1 MASSE
6 DYDDGGLYTRAI
18 RALGGVRDWWNTP
31 RPPTRFERLRGGM
44 DPFEP
49 PGGDVNL
56 PVTPPVKEPFSIP
69 TPEKIGQAV
78 GGKLRSAGQKIA
90 KNVGD
95 YTEHLRN
102 EFRGTQDVGDVA
114 SVLGEDIKT
123 GYESLPQ
130 STRDKLG
137 KASGVLGASTESIG
151 RAGGAYLDVIDPRNT
166 GSEKK
171 PMSDVAW
178 EGLKGVKSG
187 YEKGAFHASDLG
199 QETLKRTG
207 STGSKILDAQI
218 QLALGSV
225 DALGL
230 IPAGAVLG
238 AGADVAHG
246 VMGGWL
252 PPNLWKKVRGV
263 EGFTHQL
270 NYDSDAEKIL
280 KTGFGTHS
288 GEDVIERMGHAG
300 YYTPAQAK
308 AARASGKAPTGQSN
322 QSYSYGNQLP
332 LDFPETT
339 KVLDVRMAPVPR
351 EDIDVI
357 LSRLDP
363 VKDKKYIQDIEHA
376 WEAQRPY
383 AEAVPHADVRSG
395 KIKPAVLAAHY
406 KTLEADPVAK
416 KAIEDLN
423 SLLSYPSHSDVGYVG
438 TVHGIGG
445 VPGKT
450 GTSALNHPSMPMEY
464 GAIHYT
470 DYVAGNGYGKQ
481 GSIAFDPRQT
491 LTAPVGSTLD
501 PKKTP
506 WQTMGLAPAG
516 TPKGDYGSSYF
527 KGIIPSDAPGGV
539 SAPLP
544 GQAPGL
550 PVVQPPPTS
559 QEAQALKWAEE
570 NLNPPKIKPKK
581 PKVYPAEGPTYGGQP
596 ISTYEQGT
604 LKELEAAGRP
614 LDKVQTKKLAAI
626 KQYESGRLP
635 VEAPT
640 AVIPEP
646 SNSYIGDM
654 LNAAQKGDNPE
665 NIQGSWGMLLGS
677 EQVEFSQN
685 YPDLYEKIK
694 PIIFSAPEVAGQP
707 ASSHWASFGA
717 TTPPSA
723 GTFAANLKNG
733 GTYDEIIEA
742 YNKMSPGGKE
752 DFQDFFTNEYDLFQ
766 NIVKANEPV
775 SAPKNPEAALY
786 QPQTHRVMQQH
797 ATDLKSIWEQYGIP
811 PAWGNN
817 LDEFFNAA
825 IHPDLSPHDLHMAA
839 VDWANQSGNPGAAE
853 EIKEL
858 WEMKKTAIDDGT
870 ELAPGPALTNFIDD
884 VEPVVEK
891 VDVFDP
897 GSGKSFGTFDSQAEA
912 DAFINSHPQ
921 RQFLDSAPHDP
932 MYMAGETE
940 FPSAVQGEN
949 LDVAGVNFDALMK
962 GATRPAPT
970 ATPNLVKKPTA
981 EDILSTRG
989 SGPEWDDF
997 VDQGGIEA
1005 ATQDMSQIGKLE
1017 PVQSPIESMGG
1028 KAPSKGAKKLAKT
1041 AGSDAAWLQKS
1052 VKQLR
1057 EMQAQGM
1064 KLPPVALD
1072 KIAAFDAKKAGKLGK
1087 APIPSKYDQD
1097 IAELDKLFGTEPIP
1111 EPSPLNPM
1119 GKESIGVL
1127 DAEGSLDYLKNTYP
1141 EVAENFGKHSGTEM
1155 GSIESH
1161 TKDVL
1166 KQWKTQ
1172 LTPQEFQD
1180 ISQRSGID
1188 VEALMNVALPLHD
1201 IGKPQAIAAG
1211 DKTMQHSHTVPI
1223 MRDILQKEGFD
1234 PEDIELATEL
1244 FNHDMIGGLL
1254 QGSSKYTPQQ
1264 VADELVKKAEK
1275 VGLDPSDFAK
1285 LQLAFFQADA
1295 SSYPFVTQYMKQQPN
1310 GGWISGSP
1318 KVKPIEDLIQG
1329 PTNIKSA
1336 APAVDN
1342 TYKIKVPDAEDLLG
1356 GTKSKSIY
1364 TKGGQDYLF
1373 KEANPPY
1380 FADQE
1385 VSANK
1390 IANLSGLHP
1399 IKIEKMEMGG
1409 KPGTMQAA
1417 VGNNMNWPTLKEVD
1431 LTTLTSEELR
1441 DIIRNHPVD
1450 WLTGNMDAHGAQFLR
1465 TPNGIVEIDR
1475 GRAFKSYQG
1484 NKLHEDYNPQGGP
1497 GFYDQVYNDMI
1508 KLYKKGKLP
1517 QLTEGDISS
1526 ALEQTIFKMNQ
1537 NQIPIMQ
1544 EIHAGLDRS
1553 KQGHLDTLANTRM
1566 ANLRKDMMK
1575 FWLNK

>member
-1 MASSE
+1 MAE
-6 DYDDGGLYTRAI
+6 GYGYDDGLYGRAI

-581 PKVYPAEGPTYGGQP
+581 PKVYPAEGPMHEGQP

-640 AVIPEP
+640 AVIPET

-694 PIIFSAPEVAGQP
+694 PIIFPAPEVAGHP
-707 ASSHWASFGA
+707 TDSHWASFGA

-766 NIVKANEPV
+766 NIVKANEPANRPASMEKHWNDV
-775 SAPKNPEAALY
+775 ENIFEEAGFNGEAFKNW
-786 QPQTHRVMQQH
+786 H
-797 ATDLKSIWEQYGIP
+797 K
-811 PAWGNN
+811 GN
-817 LDEFFNAA
+817 
-825 IHPDLSPHDLHMAA
+825 PDLTPEQLHMAA
-839 VDWANQSGNPGAAE
+839 VEELGNAGHYEAAE
-853 EIKEL
+853 DLQKL
-858 WEMKKTAIDDGT
+858 WDMKVAGDTVDSPPTSSGQDWSLEVPHPEG
-870 ELAPGPALTNFIDD
+870 
-884 VEPVVEK
+884 K

-897 GSGKSFGTFDSQAEA
+897 GSGKSFGTFDSQAQA
-912 DAFINSHPQ
+912 DAFINNHPH
-921 RQFLDSAPHDP
+921 RKFLDSAPHDP
-932 MYMAGETE
+932 LYMAGETE

-981 EDILSTRG
+981 EELIASRG

-1072 KIAAFDAKKAGKLGK
+1072 KIAAFDAKKAGKVSLKTMGDYAAEAEKELGNVAPPAALNPLGK
-1087 APIPSKYDQD
+1087 ATL
-1097 IAELDKLFGTEPIP
+1097 E
-1111 EPSPLNPM
+1111 N
-1119 GKESIGVL
+1119 L
-1127 DAEGSLDYLKNTYP
+1127 DAEGHLDYLRNTYGN
-1141 EVAENFGKHSGTEM
+1141 VAENLAKHSGTEM

-1172 LTPQEFQD
+1172 LDPEDFED
-1180 ISQRSGID
+1180 ISSRYGTD
-1188 VEALMNVALPLHD
+1188 VNALMNIALPLHD
-1201 IGKPQAIAAG
+1201 IGKPGALAAG
-1211 DKTMQHSHTVPI
+1211 DKTLQHSHTVPI
-1223 MRDILQKEGFD
+1223 MTEILKKEGFD
-1234 PEDIELATEL
+1234 QKDINLATEL

-1264 VADELVKKAEK
+1264 VADELVKKADK
-1275 VGLDPSDFAK
+1275 LGMSPRDFAT

-1295 SSYPFVTQYMKQQPN
+1295 SSYPFVTQYMKQMPN
-1310 GGWISGSP
+1310 GAWISDSP
-1318 KVKPIEDLIQG
+1318 KIKPIKDLIVG
-1329 PTNIKSA
+1329 PGATKA
-1336 APAVDN
+1336 VEAVDN

-1373 KEANPPY
+1373 KEANPSY

-1431 LTTLTSEELR
+1431 LTTLTAGELR